1 LGFGFTLHFC
11 GVFLRFV
18 SMVTTDKTT
27 SGFFCFP
34 GLILLVLLGCLSPA
48 FAANAANTNSASPD
62 ADAKSAEASLKTTQ
76 DYLRS
81 YLEIQ
86 EQLHNTQLAIEK
98 NRQEAQAEA
107 ARNSLVLEERFSVME
122 KTLAA
127 QRLEE
132 LKGIEHS
139 DRMILIAAGI
149 FAGVGFLVL
158 LLAAFLQWTGVN
170 RLATTAANLSA
181 YSSQVLGTGENQM
194 LPSSVLEQS
203 TNKFLDVIERL
214 ERRIQELELSVKSPQ
229 SLPESASTH
238 DELKKL
244 ALAESAGEAMPSGS
258 PTKTDAVT
266 LLLNK
271 CQTLLKLDKPEE
283 AVGCLDEVL
292 AIDPGN
298 ADALVKK
305 GAALE
310 RLQRFTEAIEYYDRA
325 IAQDNSM
332 TMAYLYKGGVFNR
345 MERYSEALECYE
357 QALKTRQKG
366 HAANVIME

>member
-1 LGFGFTLHFC
+1 MAFFYGSLAMLA
-11 GVFLRFV
+11 
-18 SMVTTDKTT
+18 TTKTI
-27 SGFFCFP
+27 SGFFRVSC
-34 GLILLVLLGCLSPA
+34 LLLLTLLGLLAPA
-48 FAANAANTNSASPD
+48 FAAETNSAPPE
-62 ADAKSAEASLKTTQ
+62 AEGKTAEAAVIGTQ
-76 DYLRS
+76 ESLRS
-81 YLEIQ
+81 YLQIQ

-107 ARNSLVLEERFSVME
+107 ARNSLVLDERLGIME
-122 KTLAA
+122 KTLDA

-139 DRMILIAAGI
+139 DRMVLIAAGI

-158 LLAAFLQWTGVN
+158 LLAAFLQWTAVN
-170 RLATTAANLSA
+170 RLTMTAANLA
-181 YSSQVLGTGENQM
+181 NYSRQVLEAGDDDM
-194 LPSSVLEQS
+194 LPSSALEQS

-214 ERRIQELELSVKSPQ
+214 ERRIQELETSVKSAPA
-229 SLPESASTH
+229 LPESTAAHAEMKS
-238 DELKKL
+238 L
-244 ALAESAGEAMPSGS
+244 ALGESPADISSSAAPN
-258 PTKTDAVT
+258 KTDAIT

-271 CQTLLKLDKPEE
+271 CQTLLRLDKPED
-283 AVGCLDEVL
+283 ALGCLDEIL
-292 AIDPGN
+292 AMDSGN